1 MEVVNGM
8 QVGQSRGSHVTG
20 DAGEIPE
27 CELMH

>member
-1 MEVVNGM
+1 MEVVDGM
-8 QVGQSRGSHVTG
+8 QVGHSRGSHITG